1 MFFRFITLLVLVSFA
16 LHLVW
21 EFAHHGLY
29 TGYENLT
36 TMPIYLWATIG
47 DVLYTLVAFALA
59 SCFKYGIEWIREARW
74 TDFLAMSVL
83 GFFLAL
89 YVEYKALAL
98 GRWLYAPTMP
108 IGPVFEVGLS
118 PVLQMMLLLPL
129 TLLIVSLVERY
140 ISGYN
145 DGI

>member
-1 MFFRFITLLVLVSFA
+1 MFFRFITLLVLVSFI
-16 LHLVW
+16 LHMVW

-36 TMPIYLWATIG
+36 PLPIYLWATIG

-59 SCFKYGIEWIREARW
+59 SCFKHGIEWIKEARW
-74 TDFLAMSVL
+74 PDFLGLATL

-98 GRWLYAPTMP
+98 GRWIYTPAMP
-108 IGPVFEVGLS
+108 IVPGFEVGLS

-129 TLLIVSLVERY
+129 TLLIVSLIERQ
-140 ISGYN
+140 INGYN
-145 DGI
+145 KQI